1 VIILGQMA
9 DRKYAGAGVCGDSV
23 KDWRGPV
30 LSAGNLLHEAIV
42 VLMLLLILQEVRF
55 WLARRRAKN
64 REELFRIITENADDM
79 IALVDMTRKRHYN
92 SPSYKR
98 VLGYSPA
105 ELAETT
111 SFEQIHIDDRLKVL
125 DAAREARETGIGKRM
140 QYRMRHKNGTWRTLE
155 STASPIRND
164 KGQVEQLVIV
174 NRDVTDQKV
183 AEEKLEHNF
192 FHDALTGLPNHRL
205 FVECLQQSLSH
216 AQRNAEYR
224 YAVLFLDIDGFKVL
238 NDVMGRGVTDQVLVA
253 LGQRLSEC
261 LTNKDTIFHP
271 EEGLSI
277 GETVLARSGGDDF
290 SILLQDINDPSN
302 AMRVSQRLQEV
313 IATPLTVE
321 GHEVRASASIG
332 IALNNGGNGK
342 PEDLLRDAEVAMRR
356 AKSRGRGRCEIFDA
370 SMHSR
375 AVRRLELEAELR
387 NAISSDQ
394 LSVHYQ
400 SIVQLE
406 TRRIVGFEAL
416 LRWNRD
422 GKVISPKEFVEVAE
436 DTGLIVPIGLRL
448 LQDASQQLRDWQSRF
463 PAGDPLQ
470 MTVKVSAR
478 QFTHDG
484 FVDEVAA
491 VIRKNGLNPNTLQLE
506 MTEGVAMLDLKLTAD
521 VLSRLKRLGV
531 RVVVEH
537 FGTGR
542 MPIDCLRRFPLDG
555 LKLDRSL
562 VGTMLTDPASN
573 DILRLIMHVA
583 RELKLVVI
591 AEGIEDPAQSKHLAD
606 LGCEFGQGFYFSK
619 AVEAKTAQQLLN
631 QRT

>member
-1 VIILGQMA
+1 V
-9 DRKYAGAGVCGDSV
+9 YAGPGQALEESV
-23 KDWRGPV
+23 F
-30 LSAGNLLHEAIV
+30 SAQHLDLLHLAIIV
-42 VLMLLLILQEVRF
+42 AAILLILQEVRF
-55 WLARRRAKN
+55 WLARRRAKS

-111 SFEQIHIDDRLKVL
+111 SFEQIHVDDRLKVL
-125 DAAREARETGIGKRM
+125 DAAREARETGVGKRM
-140 QYRMRHKNGTWRTLE
+140 QYRMRHKNGTWRILE

-164 KGQVEQLVIV
+164 KGEVEQLVIV
-174 NRDVTDQKV
+174 NRDVTDRKL
-183 AEEKLEHNF
+183 AEEKLEHNS

-205 FVECLQQSLSH
+205 FVDCLQQSFSH
-216 AQRNAEYR
+216 AQRDAGYK

-238 NDVMGRGVTDQVLVA
+238 NDAMGRGVTDQVLIAV
-253 LGQRLSEC
+253 GQRLSEC
-261 LTNKDTIFHP
+261 LTNKDTIFRP

-277 GETVLARSGGDDF
+277 GETVLARSGGDEF

-302 AMRVSQRLQEV
+302 AMRVAQRLQEV
-313 IATPLTVE
+313 IASALVVE
-321 GHEVRASASIG
+321 GHEVRTTASIG
-332 IALNNGGNGK
+332 IALSNSGTGK
-342 PEDLLRDAEVAMRR
+342 PDDLLRDAEVAMRR

-375 AVRRLELEAELR
+375 AVQRLELEAELR
-387 NAISSDQ
+387 NAIVNAQ
-394 LSVHYQ
+394 FGVHYQ

-406 TRRIVGFEAL
+406 TQRIVGFEAL
-416 LRWNRD
+416 LRWNRE
-422 GKVISPKEFVEVAE
+422 GKVVSPREFLEVAE
-436 DTGLIVPIGLRL
+436 ETGLIVPIGQRL
-448 LQDASQQLRDWQSRF
+448 LQESARQLRDWQRRF
-463 PAGDPLQ
+463 PASDPLQ

-484 FVDEVAA
+484 FADDVASA
-491 VIRKNGLNPNTLQLE
+491 IRDNGLNPSTLQLE
-506 MTEGVAMLDLKLTAD
+506 MTEGVAMLDLKLTEN

-562 VGTMLTDPASN
+562 VNTMLSDPASN

-591 AEGIEDPAQSKHLAD
+591 AEGVEDSSQSKHLAT
-606 LGCEFGQGFYFSK
+606 LGCEFGQGFFFSK
-619 AVEAKTAQQLLN
+619 AVEARVAQQLLN
-631 QRT
+631 ARSATLQ